1 MLTTREAA
9 QRMLDAGEPAPVAV
23 AELMAL
29 RDLPRSDAE
38 MTVRVV
44 AREIDGARRRMRLR
58 RLASRGVPAH
68 ARRTDDGSSEGRFF
82 LRLP

>member
-9 QRMLDAGEPAPVAV
+9 QRMLDAGEPEPVAV

-29 RDLPRSDAE
+29 RGLPRSDAE

-58 RLASRGVPAH
+58 RLASKAAPAH
-68 ARRTDDGSSEGRFF
+68 ARRNADGTPEGRFV